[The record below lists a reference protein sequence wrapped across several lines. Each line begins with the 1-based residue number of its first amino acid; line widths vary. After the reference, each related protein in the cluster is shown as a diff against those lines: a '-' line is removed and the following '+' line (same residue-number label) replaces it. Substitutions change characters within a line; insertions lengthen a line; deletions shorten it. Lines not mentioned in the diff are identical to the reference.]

1 MSKMRDPKGIAMHL
15 TAWAREECEAQAHAL
30 QVLEAQER
38 AVRSR
43 DLPAVEA
50 ASDDVRALG
59 PRGMA
64 RARRRDQLLG
74 QLAKA
79 WEVPREALTLG
90 SVVERLG
97 DDAEELRQLR
107 QELRDRASEVLRASR
122 RVGVLVSA
130 FRRVSGEVV
139 EMLLTEEGGAPL
151 HEGGSLVD
159 AEV

>member
-1 MSKMRDPKGIAMHL
+1 MRDPKGIAMHL
-15 TAWAREECEAQAHAL
+15 TAWAREECEAQEQTL
-30 QVLEAQER
+30 KVLEAQER

-43 DLPAVEA
+43 DLQAVEA
-50 ASDDVRALG
+50 ASDEVRALG

-74 QLAKA
+74 HLAKA

-97 DDAEELRQLR
+97 DDAKELSQLR
-107 QELRDRASEVLRASR
+107 QELRDSSSKVLRASR
-122 RVGVLVSA
+122 RVGVLVRE

-139 EMLLTEEGGAPL
+139 EMLLTGDGSAPL
-151 HEGGSLVD
+151 HEGGSLID

>member
-1 MSKMRDPKGIAMHL
+1 MAKPTGVGQP
-15 TAWAREECEAQAHAL
+15 EGQGEAQEQAL
-30 QVLEAQER
+30 KVLEAQEH

-43 DLPAVEA
+43 DLQAVEA
-50 ASDDVRALG
+50 ASDEVRALG
-59 PRGMA
+59 PRGMV

-97 DDAEELRQLR
+97 DDARELSELRL
-107 QELRDRASEVLRASR
+107 ELRDRSSKVLRASR
-122 RVGVLVSA
+122 RVGVLVSV

-139 EMLLTEEGGAPL
+139 EMLLMEDGCAPL